1 MKMEQNKLLPAEPL
15 IPHRLRMRLIEWVK
29 RLTQNGLQA
38 ETTVTEE
45 WPLYNNG
52 EVSSIICI
60 ELAAQAISALS
71 TWRRGEG
78 AGPRLGL
85 LVGIKEAEFSKSSV
99 PVGTRLN
106 IEINELSR
114 VGDYAV
120 FEGNVRS
127 DSDSFCKIII
137 QVMEPEETLS
147 NLKTRQRI

>member
-1 MKMEQNKLLPAEPL
+1 MEMERNQLPAEPL
-15 IPHRLRMRLIEWVK
+15 IPHRLRMRLIDWVK
-29 RLTQNGLQA
+29 RPTQSGLQA
-38 ETTVTEE
+38 ETIVTEE

-78 AGPRLGL
+78 AGPRVGL

-106 IEINELSR
+106 IEINALSH

-120 FEGNVRS
+120 FEGKVRS
-127 DSDSFCKIII
+127 DLDSFCKAII
-137 QVMEPEETLS
+137 QVIEPEKEILS